1 MPRNLPICV
10 SLHPASHECLRRD
23 SLSTRRA
30 DSIPQSLVGNRTR
43 LTKSQLGEY
52 DSNPSRQDAPEA
64 FTPYT
69 IDLGC
74 PRLVSAYRLDY
85 LQEQKLDAYRRG
97 NQLQFSGQPLT
108 FPAIDIY
115 V

>member
-10 SLHPASHECLRRD
+10 PLHPESYGDLRRV

-30 DSIPQSLVGNRTR
+30 IPIPQSLVGNRTS
-43 LTKSQLGEY
+43 LTNSQWGEDDPNSSQLG
-52 DSNPSRQDAPEA
+52 SPETSA
-64 FTPYT
+64 SYT
-69 IDLGC
+69 IDLGS
-74 PRLVSAYRLDY
+74 PRWVSAYRLDY

-97 NQLQFSGQPLT
+97 NQLQFAGQPVT